1 MDLEV
6 FSLSSTASSILS
18 PFFSCS
24 ISSVLEDGKA
34 VPVAVP
40 FLTFCASSR
49 EVVTTIQKG
58 HGPRGQ
64 ERVVSLSFGVRL
76 SHRGIM
82 VRRPASTTLLQAAS
96 APHPVLGM
104 QLDDRLERVVRST
117 PRVRAHSPH
126 TMKRTTCWATLITST
141 RCARWTVASLTS

>member
-58 HGPRGQ
+58 HEPRGQ

-82 VRRPASTTLLQAAS
+82 VRRPASTTFLQAAS
-96 APHPVLGM
+96 APHPVL
-104 QLDDRLERVVRST
+104 DSRCTPVPARV
-117 PRVRAHSPH
+117 P
-126 TMKRTTCWATLITST
+126 ST
-141 RCARWTVASLTS
+141 RDPTIEHRVGGWVLETGPVCTRDSPADATTTES